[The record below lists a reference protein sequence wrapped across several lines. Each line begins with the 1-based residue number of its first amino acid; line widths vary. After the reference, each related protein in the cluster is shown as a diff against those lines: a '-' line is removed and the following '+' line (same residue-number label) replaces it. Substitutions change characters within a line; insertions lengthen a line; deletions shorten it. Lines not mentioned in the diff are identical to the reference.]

1 MKKILSIAL
10 AVLML
15 SLSLIITASAVPPP
29 APSKENVKLA
39 TFSEDFQNMF
49 IDGTMYSR
57 ANTSNIYYYEPII
70 YNESEEIYIYDDVI
84 YDDVINAD
92 ALVKVKLS
100 SEQKKTVDY
109 VSVYTYDSFGAMYE
123 VEIYYKDGS
132 SLTASYLLID
142 LMKEYNRLIN
152 NDFDEFYVDFG
163 WPEGNM
169 VALNKEILTSAQT
182 RKFDYWEY
190 DDSFSVEG
198 ALEGGSLRYYYGEI
212 RYINKEYYFYD
223 PKLNEEAEQYINS
236 DTFYDDYSYEA
247 EPDVTLSPITDPA
260 TKAALDEAL
269 KKYYEDDMGYIYND
283 ELLEGVSKVFL
294 TILFGIIPFAAFVA
308 FLVFTI
314 KAKKKTY
321 RKIYLTGCI
330 VSLVEVAT
338 FIVTAIYLFKY

>member
-15 SLSLIITASAVPPP
+15 SLSLIVTASAVPPP
-29 APSKENVKLA
+29 APSKEDVKLA

-49 IDGTMYSR
+49 IEGTMYTR
-57 ANTSNIYYYEPII
+57 ANTSNIYYYEPIV
-70 YNESEEIYIYDDVI
+70 SEESYIYDDVI
-84 YDDVINAD
+84 DVGGLN
-92 ALVKVKLS
+92 KVKLS
-100 SEQKKTVDY
+100 NEQKKTVDY

-132 SLTASYLLID
+132 SLTASYLLVD
-142 LMKEYNRLIN
+142 LMKEYNRLTN

-169 VALNKEILTSAQT
+169 VALNKDLLTSEQT
-182 RKFDYWEY
+182 REFDFWEY

-198 ALEGGSLRYYYGEI
+198 AVKGGSLRYYYGEI
-212 RYINKEYYFYD
+212 RYINKEYYFFD
-223 PKLNEEAEQYINS
+223 PIINKEVEDFLNS
-236 DTFYDDYSYEA
+236 DAYIYGNAT
-247 EPDVTLSPITDPA
+247 EPKVKLSLITDPA

-294 TILFGIIPFAAFVA
+294 TILFGVIPFGAFIT

-321 RKIYLTGCI
+321 KKIYLTGCI
-330 VSLVEVAT
+330 VSLAEVAT
-338 FIVTAIYLFKY
+338 FIATAIYLFKY

>member
-15 SLSLIITASAVPPP
+15 SLGLIVTASAVPPP
-29 APSKENVKLA
+29 VPSKEDVKLA

-49 IDGTMYSR
+49 IEGTMYSR
-57 ANTSNIYYYEPII
+57 ANTSNIYYYEPIV
-70 YNESEEIYIYDDVI
+70 YDEFEESYVYDDVDI
-84 YDDVINAD
+84 GG
-92 ALVKVKLS
+92 LVETKLS
-100 SEQKKTVDY
+100 NEQKKTVDD
-109 VSVYTYDSFGAMYE
+109 VGVYTYDSFGAMYE

-132 SLTASYLLID
+132 SLTASYLLVD

-169 VALNKEILTSAQT
+169 VALNKDLLTSEQT
-182 RKFDYWEY
+182 REFDFWEY

-198 ALEGGSLRYYYGEI
+198 AVKGGSLRYYYGEI

-223 PKLNEEAEQYINS
+223 PKLNEEAEQYLNS

-247 EPDVTLSPITDPA
+247 EPNVTLSLITDPS

-294 TILFGIIPFAAFVA
+294 TILFGVIPFGAFIT

-321 RKIYLTGCI
+321 KKIYLTGCI
-330 VSLVEVAT
+330 VSLAEVAT
-338 FIVTAIYLFKY
+338 FIATAIYLFKY